1 MGRNSV
7 KRQYKRQSKRKQNRG
22 KKTKSRMS
30 ARQSGGVGGGSDSS
44 NGGPTATRH
53 VTAHQCSWTIRK
65 YEPSFGPLAGKLAY
79 LYCEHCN
86 AKRRDPANDKTE

>member
-30 ARQSGGVGGGSDSS
+30 ARQSGGVGGGSDAGSYDGRPAS
-44 NGGPTATRH
+44 IAVKDFHHCR
-53 VTAHQCSWTIRK
+53 WIRK
-65 YEPSFGPLAGKLAY
+65 YEGKQAY
-79 LYCEHCN
+79 LYCETCD
-86 AKRRDPANDKTE
+86 ATRRDPANDKTE

>member
-30 ARQSGGVGGGSDSS
+30 ARQSGGVGGGSAPT
-44 NGGPTATRH
+44 NAGPEATRH
-53 VTAHQCSWTIRK
+53 DMSHHCTWGNRK
-65 YEPSFGPLAGKLAY
+65 YEGKLAY
-79 LYCEHCN
+79 LYCWCGN
-86 AKRRDPANDKTE
+86 KRRDPGNDAMDWELQRQ

>member
-30 ARQSGGVGGGSDSS
+30 ARQSGGVGGGSDPD
-44 NGGPTATRH
+44 GGPNATRH
-53 VTAHQCSWTIRK
+53 DMSHHCTWGNRK
-65 YEPSFGPLAGKLAY
+65 YEGKLAY
-79 LYCEHCN
+79 LYCWCGN
-86 AKRRDPANDKTE
+86 KRRDPGNDAMDWELQRQ